1 MRTRFFTLSALAV
14 AAIALLGCNKVE
26 EENIVPQKNGIPFE
40 FTASG
45 VDTKTATDG
54 VHTTWVSGD
63 KVNLFHAVAG
73 STTYVSDGAFTADA
87 DGASVKFTGTLAGE
101 LTAANYDWYAI
112 YPYIKN
118 IVTPASTTAGFLTV
132 GSSATGSQSQ
142 TGNSSMAHLAGK
154 NYPVAGK
161 VLGVAKDGKPSIAM
175 SHLTSIVAVK
185 VTNGTSTPI
194 TVSSVSFT
202 GTEDIVGTY
211 YINFVNSPVVYTA
224 SGATYVSNTAN
235 LNVTSGAAIAA
246 GDNATFYM
254 AVKPFTAPSAGT
266 LTLSVTATNGAQS
279 RNKTLTADATFAAG
293 TINTLNFTYDKAP
306 SDIPEP
312 TSETG
317 WYRVEKPEWLAV
329 GDRVIIANHDGT
341 KAMSKAYKASNRDGV
356 DVTTAT
362 SGKYTILTNNDNV
375 QMFIL
380 EDGTKSGSFA
390 FWADNGDDASKYMY
404 AASSSS
410 NNLKFQ
416 ANIDANAS
424 FVATLVDGLGNLTAQ
439 GTNTHKVVQWN
450 NLFNCYTAASYN
462 SISIYKYYG
471 VWTGSTTCT
480 DPVISQEGNTVTITS
495 TTPGATIYYTTDG
508 ADPDPSVVEQ
518 KYSHAFAIASA
529 VTVKA
534 IAVKS
539 HYTNS
544 GIVSRECAPKVATP
558 LINSLGTSF
567 EISCAT
573 EGATIY
579 YETSTTDMAS
589 VATPTTSSTPYTAA
603 VAITQTTYVKA
614 IAVKTGCTN
623 SEVASETCTYSGG
636 GGGGGKTNQ
645 VLFHETFGNNT
656 GSARAW
662 NDSYSVKSGVSAVY
676 SGITGYTVSNAK
688 QGKNTTGSTQSG
700 LNQTTANTDAYI
712 IIGPLD
718 VSSAENMVLTY
729 QWKAASTK
737 ATYSTSL
744 FYATSS
750 SGSYNEV
757 AGTGAGATTFV
768 ERTYNLPAAAQVST
782 LYLKIVWN
790 TSNTQAIIDEVNLQ
804 GDY

>member
-40 FTASG
+40 FTATG

-306 SDIPEP
+306 SDIDEP
-312 TSETG
+312 TSKTG
-317 WYRVEKPEWLAV
+317 WYRVEKAEWLAA
-329 GDRVIIANHDGT
+329 GDRVVIVNEEET
-341 KAMSKAYKASNRDGV
+341 KAMKNEQKTNNREGVDITVAADGV
-356 DVTTAT
+356 YKTIT
-362 SGKYTILTNNDNV
+362 SLNANSQI
-375 QMFIL
+375 FIL
-380 EDGTKSGSFA
+380 ETGTVSSSFA
-390 FWADNGDDASKYMY
+390 FWCDNGDQPNKYIY
-404 AASSSS
+404 AASSDK
-410 NNLKFQ
+410 NHLKSQ
-416 ANIDANAS
+416 DAKDANAS
-424 FVATLVDGLGNLTAQ
+424 FVANLVDGVGNLTAQ
-439 GTNTHKVVQWN
+439 GSNTRKVLQYNGADSN
-450 NLFNCYTAASYN
+450 NLFSCYGSASN
-462 SISIYKYYG
+462 SDISIYKYYG
-471 VWTGSTTCT
+471 TWSGSTTCAT
-480 DPVISQEGNTVTITS
+480 PTISQSGNTITITS
-495 TTPGATIYYTTDG
+495 TPGSTIYYTTDG
-508 ADPDPSVVEQ
+508 TTPDPTNNEQ
-518 KYSHAFAIASA
+518 KYTHAFDITSSI
-529 VTVKA
+529 TVKA
-534 IAVKS
+534 IAIRS

-544 GIVSRECAPKVATP
+544 EIATKDCAMTVLTP
-558 LINSLGTSF
+558 VITCTGTTFS
-567 EISCAT
+567 ITCAT

-589 VATPTTSSTPYTAA
+589 VATPTTSSTSFSAA
-603 VAITQTTYVKA
+603 VPITQTTYVKA
-614 IAVKTGCTN
+614 IAVKDGWNNSDVASLTCVYSAGGPNTYSCTFTTKQWGTNGSSDFTWTSVAEGGGFNNNGIQVTTLFSGANANTNKTFASVSQVIVTYNTNKSAGAGTLELKIGSNAAHEESWAWSSGDGRSANYTCTFNVSPTESGVINLKANTTTN
-623 SEVASETCTYSGG
+623 SIYIVGVT
-636 GGGGGKTNQ
+636 
-645 VLFHETFGNNT
+645 
-656 GSARAW
+656 
-662 NDSYSVKSGVSAVY
+662 VKA
-676 SGITGYTVSNAK
+676 IAMSN
-688 QGKNTTGSTQSG
+688 
-700 LNQTTANTDAYI
+700 
-712 IIGPLD
+712 P
-718 VSSAENMVLTY
+718 E
-729 QWKAASTK
+729 
-737 ATYSTSL
+737 
-744 FYATSS
+744 
-750 SGSYNEV
+750 
-757 AGTGAGATTFV
+757 
-768 ERTYNLPAAAQVST
+768 
-782 LYLKIVWN
+782 
-790 TSNTQAIIDEVNLQ
+790 
-804 GDY
+804 

>member
-73 STTYVSDGAFTADA
+73 STTYVSDGEFTTTD
-87 DGASVKFTGTLAGE
+87 DGASVKFTGTLGGE
-101 LTAANYDWYAI
+101 LTADNYDWFAI
-112 YPYIKN
+112 YPYNKN

-161 VLGVAKDGKPSIAM
+161 ALGVAKDGKPSIAM

-185 VTNGTSTPI
+185 VTNGTAAPI

-211 YINFVNSPVVYTA
+211 FINFVNSPVVYTA

-312 TSETG
+312 TSKTG
-317 WYRVEKPEWLAV
+317 WYRVEKSEWLAA
-329 GDRVIIANHDGT
+329 GDRVVIVDESGT
-341 KAMSKAYKASNRDGV
+341 KAMKNLQKSNNRDAV
-356 DVTTAT
+356 DITVD
-362 SGKYTILTNNDNV
+362 NDGDYKKISSFNDDTQV
-375 QMFIL
+375 FIL

-390 FWADNGDDASKYMY
+390 FWCENGDQPSKYIY

-410 NNLKFQ
+410 NHLKSQ
-416 ANIDANAS
+416 ITLNDNAS
-424 FVATLVDGLGNLTAQ
+424 FVPTISEGVGTLTAQ
-439 GTNTHKVVQWN
+439 GTSTHKVIQLN
-450 NLFNCYTAASYN
+450 SGLFSCYESASYTN
-462 SISIYKYYG
+462 ISIFKYYG
-471 VWTGSTTCT
+471 TWTGSTTCAT
-480 DPVISQEGNTVTITS
+480 PTITQTGNTITITS
-495 TTPGATIYYTTDG
+495 TPGATIYYTTDG
-508 ADPDPSVVEQ
+508 TTPDPTNNEQ
-518 KYSHAFAIASA
+518 KYNNPFNITSS

-534 IAVKS
+534 IAVRS

-544 GIVSRECAPKVATP
+544 AVASQDCVISVQTPEIVST
-558 LINSLGTSF
+558 GTSF
-567 EISCAT
+567 TISCAT

-579 YETSTTDMAS
+579 YETSTTDLAS
-589 VATPTTSSTPYTAA
+589 VTTPTTSSSVYSAA
-603 VAITQTTYVKA
+603 VSITQTTYVKA
-614 IAVKTGCTN
+614 IAVKAGWNN
-623 SEVASETCTYSGG
+623 SPIASATCTYSSGTVSWTRVTNVATLLAGG
-636 GGGGGKTNQ
+636 TFIMGYEGTAGSGVLVPLRSDATGATTTANGILYSGTGTGTTSNNATIDMSSITETAKYEVTISASSVDGAIDILLATGNYIGNSNGKNTAKVYASTSANTAYKPTLKADDKFELKCEAASSYPYLQ
-645 VLFHETFGNNT
+645 YNT
-656 GSARAW
+656 GSPRFC
-662 NDSYSVKSGVSAVY
+662 NY
-676 SGITGYTVSNAK
+676 TGTQMNVVFYK
-688 QGKNTTGSTQSG
+688 KN
-700 LNQTTANTDAYI
+700 
-712 IIGPLD
+712 
-718 VSSAENMVLTY
+718 
-729 QWKAASTK
+729 
-737 ATYSTSL
+737 
-744 FYATSS
+744 
-750 SGSYNEV
+750 
-757 AGTGAGATTFV
+757 
-768 ERTYNLPAAAQVST
+768 
-782 LYLKIVWN
+782 
-790 TSNTQAIIDEVNLQ
+790 
-804 GDY
+804 